1 MKPLFKHNQSK
12 QVENWRLM
20 TASARRDR
28 LATACETLITL
39 LPDSQHGNAKRVF
52 AQLLTQA
59 NKLDAVTDMDGATGE
74 SNELRHTARGKALIV
89 GLPSAHGSSYA
100 SLLLMAQAVSALL
113 AGCEVILRCVEQQN
127 LTANLQEAF
136 LTAGVPDLVID
147 VANDADLVT
156 LLHMSR
162 LAVVGVVGIQKEVN
176 EVANTLAQT
185 DGILTQLVP
194 ITDLE
199 GGHEI
204 FAPDF
209 VFHYSTERVKTVNT
223 TAIGGNASLIE
234 LGMG

>member
-1 MKPLFKHNQSK
+1 M
-12 QVENWRLM
+12 
-20 TASARRDR
+20 
-28 LATACETLITL
+28 
-39 LPDSQHGNAKRVF
+39 
-52 AQLLTQA
+52 
-59 NKLDAVTDMDGATGE
+59 
-74 SNELRHTARGKALIV
+74 
-89 GLPSAHGSSYA
+89 
-100 SLLLMAQAVSALL
+100 
-113 AGCEVILRCVEQQN
+113 RCVEQQN

-136 LTAGVPDLVID
+136 LTAGVLHLVLD

-176 EVANTLAQT
+176 EGGKHACSNRRH
-185 DGILTQLVP
+185 LTQLVP